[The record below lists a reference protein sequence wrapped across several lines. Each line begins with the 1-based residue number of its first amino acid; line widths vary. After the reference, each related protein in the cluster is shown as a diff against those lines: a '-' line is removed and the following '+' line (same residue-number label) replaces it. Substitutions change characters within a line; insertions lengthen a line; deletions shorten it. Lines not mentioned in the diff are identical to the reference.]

1 MKEYLKSAE
10 KYDLYAL
17 IGCQHGVNVINIGFT
32 K

>member
-17 IGCQHGVNVINIGFT
+17 IGCQHGVYIINQGF
-32 K
+32 

>member
-17 IGCQHGVNVINIGFT
+17 IGCQNGVTITNSGF
-32 K
+32 